1 MSQNS
6 IQDQGYRDDRFFDLE
21 DHIGETVTIFT
32 TSGGESGSGFTG
44 ILLFVNKCFVRL
56 TTRIGPAPACA
67 LGNACSRDF
76 DDRRDF
82 RRRGFGCCFCG
93 GRDRRDDFVHTVG
106 SNVDIPL
113 DRIAAVVFNSV

>member
-6 IQDQGYRDDRFFDLE
+6 EFLQRGHDLE

-44 ILLFVNKCFVRL
+44 VIINVNDDFVRL
-56 TTRIGPAPACA
+56 VTRIGPPPGCA
-67 LGNACSRDF
+67 LGNACCDRFNRRFHDRF
-76 DDRRDF
+76 D
-82 RRRGFGCCFCG
+82 RGFV
-93 GRDRRDDFVHTVG
+93 RSVG
-106 SNVDIPL
+106 SVIVIPL